1 MPLPFQRARK
11 PEEKEI
17 RRQALLRAAR
27 VLTSELGPSAFSLNE
42 LARRARVSKPN
53 IYRYFES
60 REAVLLEVW
69 VEEVRELIERLERTF
84 ARLSEDDP
92 AACIAAIVR
101 AFVAQPAMCELT
113 SSCAALERNVSTP
126 TIVANKRTLVEL
138 VTRFGQLLHR
148 RLPSIL
154 IEDCAWAAS
163 TTAIYVTGL
172 WSAAHPTPTIEAAY
186 AQPEL
191 AGLRPHFAR
200 DLTRFLEVLFAGL
213 SRPKPSR
220 RPRR

>member
-11 PEEKEI
+11 PAEKEV
-17 RRQALLRAAR
+17 RRQAILRAAR
-27 VLTSELGPSAFSLNE
+27 GLTSEVGSSAFSLNE

-69 VEEVRELIERLERTF
+69 VEEVRELIDRLERAF

-92 AACIAAIVR
+92 TACSAAIAR

-113 SSCAALERNVSTP
+113 SSCASLERNVSTA
-126 TIVANKRTLVEL
+126 TIVENKRALVEL
-138 VTRFGQLLHR
+138 VTRCGQLLHE
-148 RLPSIL
+148 RLPSIS
-154 IEDCAWAAS
+154 IEDCVWAAS

-186 AQPEL
+186 AEPEL
-191 AGLRPHFAR
+191 VSLRPHFAR

-213 SRPKPSR
+213 SRPKASAR
-220 RPRR
+220 RR